1 MEKTKTE
8 KRNSFSSSL
17 GFVLAAAGSAV
28 GLGNIWRFPY
38 LAAKNGGGIFLVVY
52 LVLALTFGFTLLV
65 TEVSLGRK
73 TKQGC
78 LTAYGA
84 IHKKSGWI
92 GVFAS
97 IVPFMILPYYCIIGG
112 WVLKYF
118 TVFAAGGGA
127 KAADDSYFGQFITAP
142 VSPIVFDFIFLA
154 ATAFVIY
161 KGVNK
166 GIEAL
171 SKVLMP
177 LLLLAIIGIAIFS
190 LTLKGDDGR
199 TGLEGFKIFVVPN
212 IDGMGAKEF
221 FMVVLDAMGQLFY
234 SISVAMGIMVTY
246 GSYFRDDDN
255 LMQSVNRI
263 EIFDTLV
270 AFLAGVM
277 IIPSVFAFL
286 GKDGLSNAGPGL
298 MFVALPKVFNAM
310 GPVGNWV
317 GAAFFLMVLFAAL
330 TSSMSILEAVVS
342 GLMDKFKW
350 SRTKAVVIESAAA
363 MVLGVIICLGYNI
376 FYFDIKLPNGNSAQ
390 ILDIFDYISNNILMP
405 VVAISTCILIG
416 WVAKPKTI
424 IDEATKNGEKFGRRG
439 MYIVM
444 IKIIEPVLL
453 FILLLGSFG
462 LFSKK

>member
-1 MEKTKTE
+1 MGKTTQTT
-8 KRNSFSSSL
+8 KRNSFSGSL

-52 LVLALTFGFTLLV
+52 LILALTFGFTLLV
-65 TEVSLGRK
+65 TEVSIGRK
-73 TKQGC
+73 TKQSC
-78 LTAYGA
+78 LTAYSK

-97 IVPFMILPYYCIIGG
+97 IVPFIILPYYCIIGG
-112 WVLKYF
+112 WVLKYCTAF
-118 TVFAAGGGA
+118 LTGDGI
-127 KAADDSYFGQFITAP
+127 KAAEDGYFSGFISSTAP
-142 VSPIVFDFIFLA
+142 SVIFAVIFLA

-166 GIEAL
+166 GIEAI

-199 TGLEGFKIFVVPN
+199 TGMDGLKILVVPDLSGMGVKDIFVV
-212 IDGMGAKEF
+212 I
-221 FMVVLDAMGQLFY
+221 LDAMGQLFY

-255 LMQSVNRI
+255 LMKSINQI

-277 IIPSVFAFL
+277 IIPAVFAFL
-286 GKDGLSNAGPGL
+286 GTEGMQNAGPGL
-298 MFVALPKVFNAM
+298 MFVALPKVFAEM
-310 GPVGNWV
+310 GSAGSII
-317 GAAFFLMVLFAAL
+317 GAVFFIMVLFAAL
-330 TSSMSILEAVVS
+330 TSAISILEAIVS
-342 GLMDKFKW
+342 ALIDRFGW
-350 SRTKAVVIESAAA
+350 SRSKAVLVETAVAL
-363 MVLGVIICLGYNI
+363 VLGVIICLGYNVL
-376 FYFDIKLPNGNSAQ
+376 YFEQTLPNGSVGQ
-390 ILDIFDYISNNILMP
+390 LLDIFDYLSNNILMP
-405 VVAISTCILIG
+405 IVAISTCILIG
-416 WVAKPKTI
+416 WIVKPSTV
-424 IDEATKNGEKFGRRG
+424 IDEATKTGVKFGRRRL
-439 MYIVM
+439 YIVM
-444 IKIIEPVLL
+444 VKFIAPVLL

-462 LFSKK
+462 IFR